1 MGNKL
6 GGWNF
11 KEKQLHI
18 NKNRLS
24 LQKFLFYSFLTT
36 NNMKKFIL
44 VASLMM
50 FSLATYA
57 QHEVG
62 TLTVQPKVGLNVAI
76 LTDEDDVYSRL
87 GLVLGAEF
95 EYQITKL
102 FSLSAGALYSMQ
114 GEKEDGTN
122 AGTKYKATM
131 KLDYINMPIL
141 ANIYVTKGLAVKF
154 GIQPG
159 FNISSKMKVSQGSTS
174 VSMSL
179 SDLGFDTNSFDFSIP
194 IGLSYEFNNFVIDGR
209 YNIGVTKVIDD
220 FDYKNRV
227 FQFTVGYKFKL

>member
-1 MGNKL
+1 
-6 GGWNF
+6 
-11 KEKQLHI
+11 
-18 NKNRLS
+18 
-24 LQKFLFYSFLTT
+24 
-36 NNMKKFIL
+36 
-44 VASLMM
+44 
-50 FSLATYA
+50 
-57 QHEVG
+57 
-62 TLTVQPKVGLNVAI
+62 
-76 LTDEDDVYSRL
+76 
-87 GLVLGAEF
+87 
-95 EYQITKL
+95 
-102 FSLSAGALYSMQ
+102 MQ

>member
-11 KEKQLHI
+11 REKQLHI

-44 VASLMM
+44 VASIMM
-50 FSLATYA
+50 SSLATYA

-62 TLTVQPKVGLNVAI
+62 TLTIQPKVGLNIAT
-76 LTDEDDVYSRL
+76 LAGDDDIDPRL

-114 GEKEDGTN
+114 GEKGDNTST
-122 AGTKYKATM
+122 GTKYKVTI
-131 KLDYINMPIL
+131 KLDYINIPIL
-141 ANIYVTKGLAVKF
+141 ANIYVTKGLVVKF

-159 FNISSKMKVSQGSTS
+159 FNISSKAKLSQGSTS
-174 VSMSL
+174 INMSL
-179 SDLGFDTNSFDFSIP
+179 SDGGLDTNSFDFSIP
-194 IGLSYEFNNFVIDGR
+194 VGLSYEYKNFVIDGR
-209 YNIGVTKVIDD
+209 YNIGALKVVDGSD
-220 FDYKNRV
+220 AKNSV

>member
-1 MGNKL
+1 
-6 GGWNF
+6 
-11 KEKQLHI
+11 
-18 NKNRLS
+18 
-24 LQKFLFYSFLTT
+24 
-36 NNMKKFIL
+36 MKKFIL

>member
-1 MGNKL
+1 
-6 GGWNF
+6 
-11 KEKQLHI
+11 
-18 NKNRLS
+18 
-24 LQKFLFYSFLTT
+24 
-36 NNMKKFIL
+36 MKKFIL

-50 FSLATYA
+50 FSLATNA

>member
-1 MGNKL
+1 
-6 GGWNF
+6 
-11 KEKQLHI
+11 
-18 NKNRLS
+18 
-24 LQKFLFYSFLTT
+24 
-36 NNMKKFIL
+36 MKKGFLIASIL
-44 VASLMM
+44 M

-62 TLTVQPKVGLNVAI
+62 TLTVQPKVGLNVATFI
-76 LTDEDDVYSRL
+76 DEDDVNSRL

-95 EYQITKL
+95 EYQITRL

-114 GEKEDGTN
+114 GEKEDGYS
-122 AGTKYKATM
+122 AGTKYNATI

-159 FNISSKMKVSQGSTS
+159 FNVSSKAKFSQGGTS

-179 SDLGFDTNSFDFSIP
+179 SDFGFDVNSFDFSIP
-194 IGLSYEFNNFVIDGR
+194 VGLSYEFNNFVIDGR
-209 YNIGVTKVIDD
+209 YNIGVLKVVDGYD
-220 FDYKNRV
+220 SKNGV